1 MGGGVPA
8 QRRRRQL
15 PLGVLRRPARADRRG
30 AAAALRRHDAR
41 EERPAPP
48 RAAQVLRRAAI
59 AHGRQA
65 RLRRAEPL
73 PHRRGDGLPRAARLG
88 RRLRRR
94 GAARRQARGR
104 RRVAAAR
111 HVVVTSPSGAQF
123 SRCRRWRYLLWR
135 CWDAK
140 RPAANFLMLNPST
153 ADEVKLDP
161 SCTRA
166 RDYALRWG
174 FGGLLVTN
182 IFAWR
187 ATDPQ
192 EMKAAR
198 DPVGRGND
206 RAILR
211 AAREAAIVVCAWGNH
226 GTHMN
231 R

>member
-1 MGGGVPA
+1 MSA
-8 QRRRRQL
+8 S
-15 PLGVLRRPARADRRG
+15 G
-30 AAAALRRHDAR
+30 AA
-41 EERPAPP
+41 
-48 RAAQVLRRAAI
+48 
-59 AHGRQA
+59 
-65 RLRRAEPL
+65 
-73 PHRRGDGLPRAARLG
+73 
-88 RRLRRR
+88 
-94 GAARRQARGR
+94 
-104 RRVAAAR
+104 
-111 HVVVTSPSGAQF
+111 F
-123 SRCRRWRYLLWR
+123 SKCRRWRYPLWR
-135 CWDAK
+135 SWDEK

-182 IFAWR
+182 LFAWR
-187 ATDPQ
+187 ATDPE

-226 GTHMN
+226 GSHLERAVQVRRILNGIPLHALHMN
-231 R
+231 RSGEPAHPLYLSGALRPRRWTLSEPAS